1 MIELNIDERVYTIAE
16 SWDEIYFSQ
25 YVDIINLNKDE
36 GMNDLS
42 KAVKI
47 IALISDK
54 PESCEKDLLNL
65 SREDFEE
72 LASNFEWTNKPIDN
86 FKTDT
91 EYVEIDGKKYKIK
104 KDYSKLT
111 LGEMIS
117 VETLIANNKNLDPL
131 EIVFGVLLREEIDGK
146 EKEFNEDDFIHI
158 ISELKS
164 KVLLLDIYNYI
175 SFFLSGDKKSTT
187 KNSKAFSIQKKA
199 KSSSPVE

>member
-1 MIELNIDERVYTIAE
+1 MIELNIDDRVYTIAE

-91 EYVEIDGKKYKIK
+91 EYVEIDGKRYKIK
-104 KDYSKLT
+104 KDYQKLT

-131 EIVFGVLLREEIDGK
+131 EIVFGILLREEIDGK
-146 EKEFNEDDFIHI
+146 EKAFDEDDFLHI
-158 ISELKS
+158 ISELQS
-164 KVLLLDIYNYI
+164 KVKLLDIYNYI
-175 SFFLSGDKKSTT
+175 SFFLSGDKKSIT
-187 KNSKAFSIQKKA
+187 KNSKAFSIQKKE
-199 KSSSPVE
+199 KSL